1 VYASTP
7 DGDSASPWSRDAAI
21 RRGSS
26 RIGWIERR
34 RHLEA
39 QMTDKI
45 RVGIV
50 GATVTPGG
58 SGWGA
63 NAHVP
68 ALKALPGYELK
79 AVCTA
84 HEDTAKASAAA
95 FGAEHAFHRFS
106 DMTARPDVDLIV
118 VCVRVPGH
126 RELVMAGLEAGKPVL
141 CEWPLGKNLAEA
153 EEMAGLASRRSLKTI
168 VGLQARSA
176 PAIMYA
182 RDLVRDGY
190 IGEVLTAHLTCVVQ
204 AQLQRG
210 PGRIWQGVRAN
221 GANVLTITGGHAI
234 DALCAVLGELSEV
247 SARVSTRIPEWRTPE
262 GKAVPVDSPDS
273 INVIGRLASGAEA
286 SVNVAAVPS
295 NPGGNRIEIYG
306 REGTLVLTAEGS
318 FNTGGSQLEA
328 GKGKEA
334 MAPMP
339 VPSKYRLAPEGTP
352 GGQPYNVAQA
362 YARAADALR
371 GRGAFD
377 VDFNLAV
384 QRHKL
389 IEAIERSAAT
399 GRSVKVQ

>member
-1 VYASTP
+1 
-7 DGDSASPWSRDAAI
+7 
-21 RRGSS
+21 
-26 RIGWIERR
+26 
-34 RHLEA
+34 
-39 QMTDKI
+39 MTDKI

-68 ALKALPGYELK
+68 ALKALPHYELK

-84 HEDTAKASAAA
+84 HEDTAKASAVA
-95 FGAEHAFHRFS
+95 FGAERAFHRFS
-106 DMTARPDVDLIV
+106 DMATHPEVDLIV

-126 RELVMAGLEAGKPVL
+126 RELVMGGLQAGKAVF
-141 CEWPLGKNLAEA
+141 CEWPLGKTLAEA
-153 EEMAGLASRRSLKTI
+153 EEMAGLARQRSLKTI

-176 PAIMYA
+176 PAILYA
-182 RDLVRDGY
+182 RDLVREGY
-190 IGEVLTAHLTCVVQ
+190 IGEVLTASLTCVAQ

-234 DALCAVLGELSEV
+234 DALCAVLGEFAEV
-247 SARVSTRIPEWRTPE
+247 SARVSTRIPEWRTPD
-262 GKAVPVDSPDS
+262 GKPVPVDSPDS
-273 INVIGRLASGAEA
+273 INVIGRTVSGAEV

-306 REGTLVLTAEGS
+306 REGALVLRAEGS
-318 FNTGGSQLEA
+318 FNTGGSDLHGGQ
-328 GKGKEA
+328 GKEP

-339 VPSKYRLAPEGTP
+339 IPAKYRVVPDGTP

-362 YARAADALR
+362 YTRAAGALR
-371 GRGAFD
+371 GGGSFD

-389 IEAIERSAAT
+389 IDAIERSSAT
-399 GRSVKVQ
+399 GRSVRVDQA

>member
-1 VYASTP
+1 MP
-7 DGDSASPWSRDAAI
+7 DR
-21 RRGSS
+21 
-26 RIGWIERR
+26 
-34 RHLEA
+34 
-39 QMTDKI
+39 I

-50 GATVTPGG
+50 GATVTQGG

-68 ALKALPGYELK
+68 ALKVLPQYQLL

-84 HEDTAKASAAA
+84 HEDTARASAAE
-95 FGAEHAFHRFS
+95 FGAARGFHRFG
-106 DMTARPDVDLIV
+106 DMVAAPDVDLVV

-126 RELVMAGLEAGKPVL
+126 RELVMAALGAGKPVL

-153 EEMAGLASRRSLKTI
+153 EEMATLARQRSLTTI

-182 RDLVRDGY
+182 RDLVREGY
-190 IGEVLTAHLTCVVQ
+190 IGQVLAANLSCVVQ

-234 DALCAVLGELSEV
+234 DALCAVVGEFAEV
-247 SARVSTRIPEWRTPE
+247 SARVATRIPEWRTLE
-262 GKAVPVDSPDS
+262 GTPVTVDSPDS
-273 INVIGRLASGAEA
+273 ITVVGRLVGDAEVA
-286 SVNVAAVPS
+286 VNVAAVPS

-306 REGTLVLTAEGS
+306 REGTLVLRADGS
-318 FNTGGSQLEA
+318 FNTGSSQLLA
-328 GKGKEA
+328 GRGKEP

-339 VPSKYRLAPEGTP
+339 APAKYAVAPESTP
-352 GGQPYNVAQA
+352 AGPSYNVAQA

-371 GRGAFD
+371 RRGSFD
-377 VDFNLAV
+377 VDFDLAV

-389 IEAIERSAAT
+389 IDAIERSSAT
-399 GRSVKVQ
+399 GRTVMLAE